1 MFQLYLVAGTYA
13 FQCCHLCI
21 RRGAQNDP
29 ETASWR
35 LGGTGDVLLVARWL
49 HHIVALIHYHLYN
62 TADILLSYFIRHCC
76 RRRHR
81 NNDDTA
87 AAANN
92 RDDSEAEDVLVI
104 QSPQKRSNQSL
115 QSFFLYNDF
124 VCLSNN
130 KWLRIFIPCR

>member
-35 LGGTGDVLLVARWL
+35 LGGTGDVLLVARCL

-62 TADILLSYFIRHCC
+62 TADILLSYFIRHSLPSG
-76 RRRHR
+76 RVGLFLAIKVNRHDSALCGL
-81 NNDDTA
+81 NDTIERSSGVRFSSIQWEYFGSDM
-87 AAANN
+87 
-92 RDDSEAEDVLVI
+92 VLGSV
-104 QSPQKRSNQSL
+104 
-115 QSFFLYNDF
+115 
-124 VCLSNN
+124 
-130 KWLRIFIPCR
+130 